1 MDRDEFDWG
10 IIVMEIRVLKEQE
23 MRELFSMR
31 EAIVCAKDALRI
43 YAAGGADIPLRV
55 NIPVEAAGGQALYM
69 PGYVEAEEALGIK
82 IVSVYPE
89 NVERG
94 ISNVPATMILMNVET
109 GEVCGLLDG
118 TWLTRQRTG
127 ATAGAATDLLAR
139 KDAKIGALIGTGGQA
154 ETQLE
159 AMMTVRNLE
168 TVWVYDISSE
178 RCREFCEKMTIQFAG
193 RFSTKILPAASSDE
207 AICGADIITAVTTSK
222 RPVFDGTKVK
232 AGAHV
237 NGVGAFTAEM
247 LELPEE
253 IITRADLVVADTI
266 HGVLHEAGDLMAALA
281 KGVITESDLLEF
293 GKLVA
298 DPELGRKK
306 EEEVTLFKTVGSG
319 VLDVMTAKRIYK
331 KAVAEGKGQIV

>member
-1 MDRDEFDWG
+1 
-10 IIVMEIRVLKEQE
+10 MEIRVLKEQE
-23 MRELFSMR
+23 MRELFSME
-31 EAIVCAKDALRI
+31 EAIECAKEALRI
-43 YAAGGADIPLRV
+43 YTIGGADIPLRV
-55 NIPVEAAGGQALYM
+55 NIPVAAAGGQALYM

-82 IVSVYPE
+82 IVSVYPK

-94 ISNVPATMILMNVET
+94 ISSVPATMILMSVET
-109 GEVCGLLDG
+109 GEVCGILDG

-159 AMMTVRNLE
+159 AMLTVRDLE
-168 TVWVYDISSE
+168 TVWVYDLSPE
-178 RCREFCEKMTIQFAG
+178 RCREFCVQMTTQFAG
-193 RFSTKILPAASSDE
+193 KFTTKILPAASSDE

-237 NGVGAFTAEM
+237 NGVGAFTVEM
-247 LELPEE
+247 LELPKE
-253 IITRADLVVADTI
+253 IITRADLLVADTL

-281 KGVITESDLLEF
+281 KGAVKESDLLEF
-293 GKLVA
+293 GKLVENPA
-298 DPELGRKK
+298 LGRKND
-306 EEEVTLFKTVGSG
+306 EEITLFKTVGSG
-319 VLDVMTAKRIYK
+319 VLDVMTGKRIYE
-331 KAVAEGKGQIV
+331 KAVAEKRGQLV

>member
-1 MDRDEFDWG
+1 
-10 IIVMEIRVLKEQE
+10 MEIRVLKEQE
-23 MRELFSMR
+23 MRELFSME
-31 EAIVCAKDALRI
+31 EAIECAKEALRI

-55 NIPVEAAGGQALYM
+55 NISVAAAGGQALYM

-82 IVSVYPE
+82 IVSVYPK

-94 ISNVPATMILMNVET
+94 ISSVPATMILMSVET
-109 GEVCGLLDG
+109 GEVCGILDG

-159 AMMTVRNLE
+159 AMLTVRDLE
-168 TVWVYDISSE
+168 TVWVYDISLE
-178 RCREFCEKMTIQFAG
+178 RCREFCEKMTNQFAG
-193 RFSTKILPAASSDE
+193 KFTTKILPAASSDE
-207 AICGADIITAVTTSK
+207 AILDADIITAVTTSK

-237 NGVGAFTAEM
+237 NGVGAFTVEM

-253 IITRADLVVADTI
+253 IITRADLLVADTL
-266 HGVLHEAGDLMAALA
+266 HGVLHEAGDLMAPLA
-281 KGVITESDLLEF
+281 KGVIKESDLLEF
-293 GKLVA
+293 GKLVENPA
-298 DPELGRKK
+298 LGRKSDD
-306 EEEVTLFKTVGSG
+306 EITLFKTVGSG
-319 VLDVMTAKRIYK
+319 VLDVMTGKRIYE
-331 KAVAEGKGQIV
+331 KAVAEKRGQLD